1 MTGVPASL
9 AMPPGDTAEAACTE
23 CGAPRNALVD
33 VPGDAGRPV

>member
-23 CGAPRNALVD
+23 CGAPRIALVD
-33 VPGDAGRPV
+33 VSGDAGRPV